1 MTINISTAPAKSP
14 QKSCRRRSMEQ
25 EGGDGKGAASLQCTE
40 KWKTKSI
47 TARSKMRGRT
57 ECLPCGMF
65 FSMQKASQMYVRPFC
80 GADLPWPKLHV
91 GMTQGQAACHHL
103 KNFQE
108 NRGAIKNCKEMI
120 HISSQFFFISQS
132 VRGTWSGSPCSWIRS
147 P

>member
-1 MTINISTAPAKSP
+1 MTIHLETAPSKSS
-14 QKSCRRRSMEQ
+14 QKSCRRPSMEQ
-25 EGGDGKGAASLQCTE
+25 EGGDGKEAAPIQCTG

-47 TARSKMRGRT
+47 TARSKMRGMA

-65 FSMQKASQMYVRPFC
+65 FSMQKGFTDVCEAFLWCRLTM
-80 GADLPWPKLHV
+80 KLHV

-132 VRGTWSGSPCSWIRS
+132 VRGIWSGSPCSWIRS

>member
-1 MTINISTAPAKSP
+1 
-14 QKSCRRRSMEQ
+14 
-25 EGGDGKGAASLQCTE
+25 
-40 KWKTKSI
+40 
-47 TARSKMRGRT
+47 MRGMA

-65 FSMQKASQMYVRPFC
+65 FSMQKGFTDVCEAFLWCRLTM
-80 GADLPWPKLHV
+80 KLHV

-132 VRGTWSGSPCSWIRS
+132 VRGIWSGSPCSWIRS